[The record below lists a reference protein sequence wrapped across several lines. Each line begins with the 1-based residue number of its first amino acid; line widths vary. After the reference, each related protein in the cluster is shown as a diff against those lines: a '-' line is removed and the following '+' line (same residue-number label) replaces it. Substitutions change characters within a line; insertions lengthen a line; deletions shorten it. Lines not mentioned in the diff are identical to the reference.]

1 LKRRSLAVAARV
13 VPVVLRLVVLP
24 RAVLRKAV
32 VRVEAVVE

>member
-1 LKRRSLAVAARV
+1 VVVVLVALV
-13 VPVVLRLVVLP
+13 VPVGLRLVVLP